1 MRSFGRDS
9 SSGSLLLGEPVANSG
24 NSGRGMGR
32 ASVGMGIASL
42 EGPIF
47 ELVLV
52 DGVEF
57 HQCSLMSNYAGFQ
70 GRKRV
75 RPWLPLSVSRSFDV
89 RGGLLTIPQMF
100 HGCSFV
106 LLMERVSVSRSIQ
119 EKERTQSWNERTL
132 ALVAL
137 WGQQIDWSMAM

>member
-1 MRSFGRDS
+1 VRSFGRDS
-9 SSGSLLLGEPVANSG
+9 NSGSLLLGEPVANSG

-47 ELVLV
+47 EFVLV

-57 HQCSLMSNYAGFQ
+57 HQRSFMSNYAGFQ

-75 RPWLPLSVSRSFDV
+75 RPWLEFRFVQLSFRCP
-89 RGGLLTIPQMF
+89 GGY
-100 HGCSFV
+100 
-106 LLMERVSVSRSIQ
+106 
-119 EKERTQSWNERTL
+119 
-132 ALVAL
+132 
-137 WGQQIDWSMAM
+137 